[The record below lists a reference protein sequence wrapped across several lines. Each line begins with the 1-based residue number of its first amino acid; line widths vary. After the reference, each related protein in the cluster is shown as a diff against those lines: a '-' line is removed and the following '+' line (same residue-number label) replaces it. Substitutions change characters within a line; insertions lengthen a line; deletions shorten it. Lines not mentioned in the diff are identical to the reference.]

1 MRNLI
6 LLTLSTLALLIYS
19 LSLLVQ
25 NSFSL
30 SLDVDGSAGDQAVT
44 SLNVSANETVAIQI
58 DVSNAELSF
67 APVSVCPGDFD
78 NNGIVGVSDFLLFV
92 GVFGTSSGDANYSAL
107 MDMDDNG
114 EIGVSDF
121 LLFVGV
127 FGTTCDP
134 VSPRTDV
141 SIPDANLRA
150 IIEDKLGK
158 ASGAPITPSEM
169 ASLTRLEAH
178 SSKISDLTG
187 LEFAT
192 SLTELNLGLNNITDL
207 SPLSGLTNL
216 TRLILQ
222 WNSIS
227 DVSPLSGLT
236 NLTYLIL
243 QGNSISDVSPLS
255 GLTNLTW
262 LILRWNSI
270 SDVSPLSGLTN
281 LTYLNLQENSI
292 SDVSP
297 LSGLTN
303 LTYLNLFKNSVVD
316 ISSLSNLTNLTWL
329 DLSTNDISDVSVLS
343 GLTNPTR
350 LYLSRNSIS
359 DLSPLVANGDLGS
372 GDEVEVRRNPLSAI
386 SLNTHIPALE
396 ARGVRVDIVVFNNP
410 QIYNDNVFVLPVTE
424 NFAVD
429 STDLPLYAVRFYEY
443 FSDAFDFLIFIPS
456 LIRSDLDSEAFKGAF
471 YQYVSNEIRGIG
483 RDIFFN
489 DQWGSAGKLQG
500 GLFFSYV
507 SSRSPKRSSLV
518 EGPMLH
524 ELMHYWANYIVSPT
538 PHWDFTSAAGI
549 LGGFDIAN
557 LVDHGG
563 GHYSAPAVYTGG
575 LRLNTK
581 RYSPIE
587 LYLAG
592 LIPPEE
598 VPDLWVAEDG
608 EILREASG
616 RWDRKS
622 FTASQ
627 VKTYMID
634 DIIAEYGPRI
644 PDHSQSQRA
653 FRAAVILL
661 VSEDYPAT
669 RKFLET
675 LSNDASL
682 FSHAGEGPT
691 RRVVQFLRG
700 DGRAG
705 NDYHGRAVAVQKPRC
720 VEAACAA
727 FVRNAPSAHRV
738 SLALIVKICA

>member
-6 LLTLSTLALLIYS
+6 LSTLLTLALLIYS
-19 LSLLVQ
+19 LSLLAQ

-30 SLDVDGSAGDQAVT
+30 SQDVDGRAGDQAVT

-58 DVSNAELSF
+58 DMSNAELSF
-67 APVSVCPGDFD
+67 TPVSVCPGDFD
-78 NNGIVGVSDFLLFV
+78 NNGIVGFPDFLLFV
-92 GVFGTSSGDANYSAL
+92 GVFGTYSGDANYNAL
-107 MDMDDNG
+107 MDMDDNDV
-114 EIGVSDF
+114 IGFPDF

-134 VSPRTDV
+134 ALPGTGV

-158 ASGAPITPSEM
+158 ASGAPITSSEM
-169 ASLTRLEAH
+169 ASLTRLEAFY
-178 SSKISDLTG
+178 SGISDLTG

-192 SLTELNLGLNNITDL
+192 NLTSLNFSSNNITDL
-207 SPLSGLTNL
+207 SSLSDLTNL
-216 TRLILQ
+216 TTLSLHF
-222 WNSIS
+222 NSIS

-236 NLTYLIL
+236 NLTRLNL
-243 QGNSISDVSPLS
+243 QGNSISDVSSLSGLTNLTSLRLQFNSISDVSPLS
-255 GLTNLTW
+255 GLTNLTR
-262 LILRWNSI
+262 LNLQGNSI

-281 LTYLNLQENSI
+281 LTYLNLSN
-292 SDVSP
+292 
-297 LSGLTN
+297 N
-303 LTYLNLFKNSVVD
+303 RVVD

-429 STDLPLYAVRFYEY
+429 PFDLPLRDYAVRFYEY
-443 FSDAFDFLIFIPS
+443 FSDAFDFLIFFPS
-456 LIRSDLDSEAFKGAF
+456 LIRSDLDSKAFKGAY
-471 YQYVSNEIRGIG
+471 YQRVSNDVRGIG
-483 RDIFFN
+483 MDIFFQ
-489 DQWGSAGKLQG
+489 DQWGSGKLQG

-507 SSRSPKRSSLV
+507 SGRSPKHSGLV
-518 EGPMLH
+518 VGPMLH
-524 ELMHYWANYIVSPT
+524 ELMHRWANYIVSPT
-538 PHWDFTSAAGI
+538 PHWNFTSAAGI

-557 LVDHGG
+557 LVDHGA
-563 GHYSAPAVYTGG
+563 GHYSAPGVSTGG
-575 LRLNTK
+575 QATNTK

-608 EILREASG
+608 ERLLEASG

-622 FTASQ
+622 FTANR
-627 VKTYMID
+627 VKTSMID
-634 DIIAEYGPRI
+634 DIIAEHGPRV

-661 VSEDYPAT
+661 VNEDYPAT
-669 RKFLET
+669 RKFLEV

-682 FSHAGEGPT
+682 FSHAGEDQHDGWYNFYEAT
-691 RRVVQFLRG
+691 G
-700 DGRAG
+700 GRATITMG
-705 NDYHGRAVAVQKPRC
+705 GLSQFRSRGASKRPVARSFGTP
-720 VEAACAA
+720 
-727 FVRNAPSAHRV
+727 PPP
-738 SLALIVKICA
+738 IVCHWH